1 MFLQLPALLIY
12 ISITKCYN
20 KSYCTLNVACVI
32 LKMCFLALKLSWFY
46 NSKFKI
52 ILFYIDDVLV
62 NTKENKLQKFQIQSI
77 NLEKKYRI
85 KS

>member
-1 MFLQLPALLIY
+1 M
-12 ISITKCYN
+12 
-20 KSYCTLNVACVI
+20 I